1 METME
6 TINPSLITQ
15 VANIGNGGRITPFR
29 WRGLSI
35 NVRYSLDLRE
45 ALAFIDNVMSACT
58 DADTGDF
65 HVEMLDLIT
74 RASVVTMFT
83 NIELPADLE
92 TQFKI
97 LYWTDLYGEIKAR
110 INESQLESLT
120 NTIERYINT

>member
-15 VANIGNGGRITPFR
+15 VANIGNGSRIIPFR

-83 NIELPADLE
+83 NIELPVDLE

-120 NTIERYINT
+120 NTIERYINN